1 MSSGGSS
8 GLLDHYALPNHLRV
22 GLYVYIDLPW
32 FRHPFTRNSFKIS
45 SEEQIRELR
54 ALSVP
59 RFRYDPQRSDGAPAE
74 SMAPPPADPAARVY
88 ASAPA
93 GSGACGPDVAAPD
106 PRVQQLLEYRKAA
119 ARTERCFVKAVGI
132 MRRLD
137 KHLLSRRRQTL
148 EEMGE
153 LVEQMVMAFLE
164 RREVTLQVMGEN
176 CGGEE
181 AYHHSLNVSILCM
194 MLVKGL
200 ELNGVQAGLLATGAL
215 LHDIG
220 LSEIPDRVL
229 KKSLEEQT
237 KPERELRGRHVE
249 YGSRI
254 GRRLNLAPDVLAI
267 IEQHHELADG
277 TGYPQGLTLER
288 IAPLARVVALVN
300 FYDALCNPVDFT
312 QAMTP
317 HEALSF
323 IFARRQSHFDA
334 GVLQLLIRS
343 LGVYPPGSIV
353 RLSDE
358 SIAMVVSVNPH
369 KLLRPWVLVYD
380 AGVPRE
386 EAAMLNLEMEEGL
399 SIGQSIR
406 PVLLPASVYAYLS
419 PRKRITYFFDSGP
432 PDVRERE

>member
-1 MSSGGSS
+1 MSSGGSTAR
-8 GLLDHYALPNHLRV
+8 LDHYALPDHLRV

-59 RFRYDPQRSDGAPAE
+59 RFRYDPQRSEGTPTEGAATVAPE
-74 SMAPPPADPAARVY
+74 SAAPMDAGTPAATH
-88 ASAPA
+88 AQELPA
-93 GSGACGPDVAAPD
+93 AATD
-106 PRVQQLLEYRKAA
+106 PRVLQLREYRKAA

-137 KHLLSRRRQTL
+137 KHLLSRPRQTL

-153 LVEQMVMAFLE
+153 LVEQMVTAFLE
-164 RREVTLQVMGEN
+164 RQEVTLQVMGEN

-200 ELNGVQAGLLATGAL
+200 ELNSVQAGLLATGAL

-229 KKSLEEQT
+229 KKSPEEQT
-237 KPERELRGRHVE
+237 KPERELRGRHIE

-254 GRRLNLAPDVLAI
+254 GRRLDLAPEVLAI

-277 TGYPQGLTLER
+277 TGYPQGLTLEQ

-300 FYDALCNPVDFT
+300 FYDTLCNPVDFS

-323 IFARRQSHFDA
+323 IFARRQSQFDA
-334 GVLQLLIRS
+334 SVLQLLIHS

-386 EAAMLNLEMEEGL
+386 EAAMLNLEMEDEL

-432 PDVRERE
+432 PDARGRE